1 MTTDRLELR
10 GRRLQLLS
18 SRLTQRTYD
27 RAAPIYPLT
36 TLLFHR
42 RAHRR
47 LLQLAGSLEG
57 RTVMEVAVGSGEL
70 FRELLKRNS
79 TGLSVG
85 VDLSP
90 GMVSM
95 VKKRLNGNH
104 GRNGGRNGSPN
115 NGPGQFSLQAVD
127 ARQMP
132 FPAGAFDALFNCYLF
147 CLLSPDDIQRT
158 IAEFH
163 RVLRPGG
170 KLLMVNDGE
179 GGRAFNAIYGSLG
192 YVVPSFWGRQ
202 VAAQV
207 PRFLEDGGF
216 RIRHHEVVSQTFY
229 PSAVILAER

>member
-18 SRLTQRTYD
+18 SRLTQRAYD
-27 RAAPIYPLT
+27 CAAPVYPLT

-47 LLQLAGSLEG
+47 LLQLAGPLEG
-57 RTVMEVAVGSGEL
+57 QTVMEVAVGSGEL
-70 FRELLKRNS
+70 FRELLKRNR

-95 VKKRLNGNH
+95 VKKRLNGVN
-104 GRNGGRNGSPN
+104 GRNGSPN
-115 NGPGQFSLQAVD
+115 NSQGQFSLQAVD

-132 FPAGAFDALFNCYLF
+132 FRAGAFDALFNCYLF
-147 CLLSPDDIQRT
+147 CLLPPDDIQRT

>member
-10 GRRLQLLS
+10 GRSLQLLS
-18 SRLTQRTYD
+18 SRLTQRVYD
-27 RAAPIYPLT
+27 RAAPVYPLT
-36 TLLFHR
+36 TLLFHS

-47 LLQLAGSLEG
+47 LLQLAGPLEG
-57 RTVMEVAVGSGEL
+57 RTVLEVAVGSGEL
-70 FRELLKRNS
+70 FRELLERNR

-90 GMVSM
+90 GMVSR

-104 GRNGGRNGSPN
+104 GHNGRRN
-115 NGPGQFSLQAVD
+115 NGQGQFSLQAVD

-132 FPAGAFDALFNCYLF
+132 FSTGTFDALFNCYLF
-147 CLLSPDDIQRT
+147 CLLPPDDIQRT

-179 GGRAFNAIYGSLG
+179 GSRAFNTIYRSLG
-192 YVVPSFWGRQ
+192 YAVPSFWGRQ
-202 VAAQV
+202 VADQV
-207 PRFLEDGGF
+207 PRFLEDSGF

>member
-18 SRLTQRTYD
+18 SRLTQRAYD
-27 RAAPIYPLT
+27 LAAPVYPLT

-47 LLQLAGSLEG
+47 LLQLAGPLEG
-57 RTVMEVAVGSGEL
+57 QTVMEVAVGSGEL
-70 FRELLKRNS
+70 FRELLKRNR

-95 VKKRLNGNH
+95 VKKRLNGVN
-104 GRNGGRNGSPN
+104 GRNGSPN
-115 NGPGQFSLQAVD
+115 NSQGQFSLQAVD

-132 FPAGAFDALFNCYLF
+132 FRAGAFDALFNCYLF
-147 CLLSPDDIQRT
+147 CLLPPDDIQRT